1 MNKVRVSLESNLTD
15 GGGVCALISS
25 KVKVTA
31 VNVTIPTSVVSS
43 ESTKILILADLNAA
57 LPGNQ
62 CDIQNKLFNIYKDSF
77 NRLVEVCKNSKLLR
91 RVAKRL
97 YIESQ
102 VLSNSQT

>member
-31 VNVTIPTSVVSS
+31 VNTIPTSVVSS